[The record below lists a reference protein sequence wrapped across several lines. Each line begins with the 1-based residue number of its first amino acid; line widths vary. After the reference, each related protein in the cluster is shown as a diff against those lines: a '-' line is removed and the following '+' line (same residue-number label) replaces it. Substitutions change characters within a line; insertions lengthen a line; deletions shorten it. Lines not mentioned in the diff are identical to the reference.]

1 MNARTTES
9 ANCWQASREYVP
21 QKFTSH
27 MRKIVRLAEAQAAEN
42 MKIATTC
49 NVFTIDV
56 FTQIDLC

>member
-9 ANCWQASREYVP
+9 ANSRQASFEYGS

-27 MRKIVRLAEAQAAEN
+27 MKKIVKLAEAQAPEN

-49 NVFTIDV
+49 NAFTIDV